1 MISRNITLEQAY
13 NLLGLNP
20 SASID
25 EIKAIYRQMA
35 KSMHPDLN
43 PEDPTARD
51 RFNTLNQA
59 YQLLLVAARFSR
71 GAGFPPTT
79 TASINS
85 DTVTNVDNHDRAT
98 SVRVSYVVEPTLA
111 PADLQLK
118 QEIFESLEK
127 LMRQDNFTKA
137 VSTIDLLV
145 KVIPNCQE
153 ISRKQSEVYFKY
165 AQDLVKQRT
174 QLHLARTYLKASL
187 KIDPHN
193 QQRWEAVN
201 REFNQIERLTK

>member
-1 MISRNITLEQAY
+1 MISSNITLAQSY
-13 NLLGLNP
+13 HLLGLNP

-59 YQLLLVAARFSR
+59 YQLLLVAARST
-71 GAGFPPTT
+71 PDNTNKDP
-79 TASINS
+79 AS
-85 DTVTNVDNHDRAT
+85 DVDNRDRDP
-98 SVRVSYVVEPTLA
+98 SVRVSYVVEPTLD

-127 LMRQDNFTKA
+127 LIRQGDFTKA

-145 KVIPNCQE
+145 RVIPNCPE

-165 AQDLVKQRT
+165 AQELVKQRA

-201 REFNQIERLTK
+201 REFNRIERLG

>member
-1 MISRNITLEQAY
+1 MISSNITLEQSY
-13 NLLGLNP
+13 TLLRLNP

-35 KSMHPDLN
+35 KTMHPDLN

-59 YQLLLVAARFSR
+59 YQLLLAAARCS
-71 GAGFPPTT
+71 GTEAMPTT
-79 TASINS
+79 TANINS
-85 DTVTNVDNHDRAT
+85 DTVPNIDNRDRDP
-98 SVRVSYVVEPTLA
+98 SVRVTYVVEPTLN

-127 LMRQDNFTKA
+127 LIRQGDFTKA

-165 AQDLVKQRT
+165 AQELVKQRA

-201 REFNQIERLTK
+201 REFNRIERLG

>member
-1 MISRNITLEQAY
+1 MISNNITLAQSY
-13 NLLGLNP
+13 TLLRLNP

-59 YQLLLVAARFSR
+59 YQLLLVAARS
-71 GAGFPPTT
+71 TT
-79 TASINS
+79 TNNS
-85 DTVTNVDNHDRAT
+85 NNVPNIDSHEPDM
-98 SVRVSYVVEPTLA
+98 SVRVTYVVDSTLN

-127 LMRQDNFTKA
+127 LIRQDDFAKA

-145 KVIPNCQE
+145 RVIPNCPE
-153 ISRKQSEVYFKY
+153 ILRKQSEVYFKY
-165 AQDLVKQRT
+165 AQELIKQRA

-201 REFNQIERLTK
+201 REFNRIERLGWGIGNSG

>member
-1 MISRNITLEQAY
+1 MISSNITLEQSY
-13 NLLGLNP
+13 ILLRLNP

-71 GAGFPPTT
+71 GEAPPTT

-85 DTVTNVDNHDRAT
+85 DTVPNVDSPDRAT
-98 SVRVSYVVEPTLA
+98 SARVSYVVEPTLA
-111 PADLQLK
+111 LADLQLK

-145 KVIPNCQE
+145 KVIPNCKE

-201 REFNQIERLTK
+201 REFNQIERLG

>member
-1 MISRNITLEQAY
+1 MISSNITLEQAY
-13 NLLGLNP
+13 NLLRLNP

-25 EIKAIYRQMA
+25 EIKASYRQMA

-59 YQLLLVAARFSR
+59 YQLLLVAAR
-71 GAGFPPTT
+71 TT
-79 TASINS
+79 TDNLNKNTA
-85 DTVTNVDNHDRAT
+85 TNVDSQDRAT
-98 SVRVSYVVEPTLA
+98 SVRVSYVIEPIS

>member
-1 MISRNITLEQAY
+1 MISSITLEQAY
-13 NLLGLNP
+13 NLLRLNQ

-59 YQLLLVAARFSR
+59 YQLLLVAARS
-71 GAGFPPTT
+71 T
-79 TASINS
+79 TANLNS
-85 DTVTNVDNHDRAT
+85 DTVTNVDSQDRST
-98 SVRVSYVVEPTLA
+98 SVRVSYVVEPTLS

-153 ISRKQSEVYFKY
+153 ISRKQSEIYFKY